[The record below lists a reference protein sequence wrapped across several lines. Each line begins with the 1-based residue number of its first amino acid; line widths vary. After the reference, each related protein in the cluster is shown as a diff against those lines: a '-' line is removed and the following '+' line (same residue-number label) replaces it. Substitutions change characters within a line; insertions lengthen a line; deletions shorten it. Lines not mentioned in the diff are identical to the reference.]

1 MGHSEGNPE
10 REVHSNSSLP
20 KENRKKISNKQPNL
34 ISIRTRGTTI
44 NRPRANR
51 RQKIIKIRAE
61 LNNIILNNEWVNNEI
76 KKEIKRYIEKNENE
90 NTMTQN
96 LWYIVKIILRGK
108 FRAIQV
114 YLKKNRN
121 LDLAGQVSWLECC
134 PNTPRFQV

>member
-1 MGHSEGNPE
+1 MKLEIKH
-10 REVHSNSSLP
+10 
-20 KENRKKISNKQPNL
+20 KKSKK
-34 ISIRTRGTTI
+34 THTKWG
-44 NRPRANR
+44 
-51 RQKIIKIRAE
+51 

-121 LDLAGQVSWLECC
+121 LDLAG
-134 PNTPRFQV
+134 

>member
-1 MGHSEGNPE
+1 MKLEIKH
-10 REVHSNSSLP
+10 
-20 KENRKKISNKQPNL
+20 KKSKK
-34 ISIRTRGTTI
+34 THTKWG
-44 NRPRANR
+44 
-51 RQKIIKIRAE
+51 

-76 KKEIKRYIEKNENE
+76 KKEIKRDIEKNENE

-121 LDLAGQVSWLECC
+121 LDLAG
-134 PNTPRFQV
+134 